1 MFLLKIFF
9 PKFKREQFRLKQK
22 MQRVIRKK
30 TEGIKQVSDVS
41 NLHEEIYLNKL
52 LHKISVLRVTKDI
65 KAVKRLKFLLSVK
78 LLSKSK
84 VLRLCYKSVF
94 NKFSSKPITT
104 KKFRQNLIAYIVT
117 INLTNT
123 NTIISVTDI
132 KGNVKMFYSSGQVNL
147 KGKQKTKQPAALIN
161 ILKHLIAKAKFIK
174 QEPVALH
181 FRNTKSHYESFIVK
195 MLKNRFFLK
204 TIRSYNLQPHNG
216 CRPKKI
222 KRFKRNFP
230 K

>member
-1 MFLLKIFF
+1 
-9 PKFKREQFRLKQK
+9 
-22 MQRVIRKK
+22 MQSLIRKRTK
-30 TEGIKQVSDVS
+30 GIKQVSDVS
-41 NLHEEIYLNKL
+41 NLHEEVYLNKL
-52 LHKISVLRVTKDI
+52 LNKISVLRVTKDI
-65 KAVKRLKFLLSVK
+65 KAVKRLRFLLAVK

-84 VLRLCYKSVF
+84 VLRFCH
-94 NKFSSKPITT
+94 KFSSKPITT
-104 KKFRQNLIAYIVT
+104 ERFRQNLVAYIIT

-132 KGNVKMFYSSGQVNL
+132 KGNVKIFYSSGQVNL
-147 KGKQKTKQPAALIN
+147 KGKQKIKQPAALIN
-161 ILKHLIAKAKFIK
+161 ILKQLIAKAKFIK

-181 FRNTKSHYESFIVK
+181 FRNTKPHYESFIVK

-222 KRFKRNFP
+222 KRFKRNSFS